1 MRKPPNWGRAGFIS
15 NINLDCQDFLAAAD
29 SRRESNGDAYR
40 KVMHNCPKSGQITI
54 TYREESARNQGY
66 RYNPSGVPLLEE
78 QVHHCSMLDIDR
90 PSGPRV
96 FYQLSS
102 RATNLILQADL
113 LKGTEVTKAAKE
125 QMLGNTFMLPRVS
138 ALLAEWN
145 DITHPYHPSVHGCLS
160 VPVHLSI
167 CPSVHPSVHLSIF
180 MFVCNQETGLRSTD
194 MVRLLHHELHGKV
207 GVELA
212 AHFGADSVTLAGVGS
227 GEVLIYLLQAGQKVS
242 GFARNEPQK
251 QFVEKR
257 VLDFIRSESVMN
269 AESEFFLSRETCIQK
284 TGVEPDQEEPSVPAP
299 AARPA
304 LAQVAP
310 AVDLGLDGFLAE
322 PEEPGEAEAEDDTF
336 PIVDVELGP
345 PGAAAPAPAAGPPK
359 VGRKTRGRATKAKS
373 VTDDPLT
380 SSIGLTDLALFGTD
394 LQQPEAGVGA
404 AVEGMAEAPAPKKK
418 RKKVQLQLQLLP
430 GAPAPAPAAAAET
443 ATS

>member
-1 MRKPPNWGRAGFIS
+1 
-15 NINLDCQDFLAAAD
+15 
-29 SRRESNGDAYR
+29 
-40 KVMHNCPKSGQITI
+40 
-54 TYREESARNQGY
+54 
-66 RYNPSGVPLLEE
+66 
-78 QVHHCSMLDIDR
+78 
-90 PSGPRV
+90 
-96 FYQLSS
+96 
-102 RATNLILQADL
+102 
-113 LKGTEVTKAAKE
+113 
-125 QMLGNTFMLPRVS
+125 
-138 ALLAEWN
+138 
-145 DITHPYHPSVHGCLS
+145 
-160 VPVHLSI
+160 
-167 CPSVHPSVHLSIF
+167 

-194 MVRLLHHELHGKV
+194 AVRLLHHELHGKV

-227 GEVLIYLLQAGQKVS
+227 GEVLIYLLQAGQKDM
-242 GFARNEPQK
+242 GFERNEPQK

-322 PEEPGEAEAEDDTF
+322 PEEPGEAEAEDDTPL

-359 VGRKTRGRATKAKS
+359 VGRKKGGRPTKANS

-418 RKKVQLQLQLLP
+418 RKKVL
-430 GAPAPAPAAAAET
+430 AAAAAAET

>member
-1 MRKPPNWGRAGFIS
+1 M
-15 NINLDCQDFLAAAD
+15 
-29 SRRESNGDAYR
+29 
-40 KVMHNCPKSGQITI
+40 
-54 TYREESARNQGY
+54 
-66 RYNPSGVPLLEE
+66 
-78 QVHHCSMLDIDR
+78 
-90 PSGPRV
+90 
-96 FYQLSS
+96 
-102 RATNLILQADL
+102 
-113 LKGTEVTKAAKE
+113 
-125 QMLGNTFMLPRVS
+125 
-138 ALLAEWN
+138 
-145 DITHPYHPSVHGCLS
+145 
-160 VPVHLSI
+160 
-167 CPSVHPSVHLSIF
+167 
-180 MFVCNQETGLRSTD
+180 
-194 MVRLLHHELHGKV
+194 
-207 GVELA
+207 
-212 AHFGADSVTLAGVGS
+212 
-227 GEVLIYLLQAGQKVS
+227 

-269 AESEFFLSRETCIQK
+269 AESEFFLSRETVIQK

-359 VGRKTRGRATKAKS
+359 VGRKRGGRATKANS

-394 LQQPEAGVGA
+394 LQEPEAGVGA
-404 AVEGMAEAPAPKKK
+404 AVEGMAEAPATKKKK

>member
-1 MRKPPNWGRAGFIS
+1 M
-15 NINLDCQDFLAAAD
+15 
-29 SRRESNGDAYR
+29 
-40 KVMHNCPKSGQITI
+40 
-54 TYREESARNQGY
+54 
-66 RYNPSGVPLLEE
+66 
-78 QVHHCSMLDIDR
+78 
-90 PSGPRV
+90 
-96 FYQLSS
+96 
-102 RATNLILQADL
+102 
-113 LKGTEVTKAAKE
+113 
-125 QMLGNTFMLPRVS
+125 
-138 ALLAEWN
+138 
-145 DITHPYHPSVHGCLS
+145 
-160 VPVHLSI
+160 
-167 CPSVHPSVHLSIF
+167 
-180 MFVCNQETGLRSTD
+180 LRSTD
-194 MVRLLHHELHGKV
+194 TVRLLHHELHGKV

-227 GEVLIYLLQAGQKVS
+227 GEVLINLLQAGQKVM

-304 LAQVAP
+304 LAQEVAP

-322 PEEPGEAEAEDDTF
+322 PEEPGEAEAEDDTL

-359 VGRKTRGRATKAKS
+359 VGRKTWGRATKANS
-373 VTDDPLT
+373 VTNDPLT

>member
-40 KVMHNCPKSGQITI
+40 KIMLACPKRGQITI

-66 RYNPSGVPLLEE
+66 RYNPSGVPLVEE
-78 QVHHCSMLDIDR
+78 KVHHCSMLDVDR

-113 LKGTEVTKAAKE
+113 LKGTEVTKAEKE

-145 DITHPYHPSVHGCLS
+145 DITHPYHPSAHGCLS

-227 GEVLIYLLQAGQKVS
+227 GEVLIYLLQAGQKVM

-269 AESEFFLSRETCIQK
+269 AESEFFLSRETVIQK

-418 RKKVQLQLQLLP
+418 KRKKVL
-430 GAPAPAPAAAAET
+430 AAAAAAET

>member
-1 MRKPPNWGRAGFIS
+1 
-15 NINLDCQDFLAAAD
+15 
-29 SRRESNGDAYR
+29 
-40 KVMHNCPKSGQITI
+40 
-54 TYREESARNQGY
+54 
-66 RYNPSGVPLLEE
+66 
-78 QVHHCSMLDIDR
+78 MLDIDR

-125 QMLGNTFMLPRVS
+125 QMLGKHVMLPRVS

-145 DITHPYHPSVHGCLS
+145 DITHPYHPSAHGCLS

-167 CPSVHPSVHLSIF
+167 GPSVHPSVHLSIF
-180 MFVCNQETGLRSTD
+180 MFVCNQEIGLRSTD
-194 MVRLLHHELHGKV
+194 TTRLLHHELHGKV

-227 GEVLIYLLQAGQKVS
+227 GEVLIYLLQAGQKVM

-304 LAQVAP
+304 LAQEVAP

-322 PEEPGEAEAEDDTF
+322 PEEPGEAEAEDDTPL

-359 VGRKTRGRATKAKS
+359 VGRKRGGRPTKANS

-404 AVEGMAEAPAPKKK
+404 PAPAPKK
-418 RKKVQLQLQLLP
+418 RKKVQTQLQLLP

>member
-1 MRKPPNWGRAGFIS
+1 
-15 NINLDCQDFLAAAD
+15 
-29 SRRESNGDAYR
+29 
-40 KVMHNCPKSGQITI
+40 
-54 TYREESARNQGY
+54 
-66 RYNPSGVPLLEE
+66 
-78 QVHHCSMLDIDR
+78 
-90 PSGPRV
+90 
-96 FYQLSS
+96 
-102 RATNLILQADL
+102 
-113 LKGTEVTKAAKE
+113 
-125 QMLGNTFMLPRVS
+125 
-138 ALLAEWN
+138 
-145 DITHPYHPSVHGCLS
+145 
-160 VPVHLSI
+160 
-167 CPSVHPSVHLSIF
+167 
-180 MFVCNQETGLRSTD
+180 

-227 GEVLIYLLQAGQKVS
+227 GEVLIYLLQAGQKVM

-359 VGRKTRGRATKAKS
+359 VGKVQKNEKTRGRATKAEP

-394 LQQPEAGVGA
+394 LQEPEAGVGA

-418 RKKVQLQLQLLP
+418 KRKKVL
-430 GAPAPAPAAAAET
+430 AAAAAAET

>member
-1 MRKPPNWGRAGFIS
+1 MPRLIHVE
-15 NINLDCQDFLAAAD
+15 NLTVMPAAKLCWLVQ
-29 SRRESNGDAYR
+29 REG
-40 KVMHNCPKSGQITI
+40 KL
-54 TYREESARNQGY
+54 YREESARDQGY
-66 RYNPSGVPLLEE
+66 RYNPNGVPLLEE

-96 FYQLSS
+96 FYQPSS

-145 DITHPYHPSVHGCLS
+145 DITHPYHPSAHGCLS

-167 CPSVHPSVHLSIF
+167 CPSVHLSIF

-227 GEVLIYLLQAGQKVS
+227 GEVLINLLQAGQKVM

-269 AESEFFLSRETCIQK
+269 AESEFFLSREACIQK

-304 LAQVAP
+304 LAQEVAP

-322 PEEPGEAEAEDDTF
+322 PEEPGEAEAKDDTT
-336 PIVDVELGP
+336 PYRRR
-345 PGAAAPAPAAGPPK
+345 GARTTGSCCSSSCRWSSEGREKNAGESNQGK
-359 VGRKTRGRATKAKS
+359 VC
-373 VTDDPLT
+373 D
-380 SSIGLTDLALFGTD
+380 
-394 LQQPEAGVGA
+394 
-404 AVEGMAEAPAPKKK
+404 
-418 RKKVQLQLQLLP
+418 
-430 GAPAPAPAAAAET
+430 
-443 ATS
+443 